1 MPAKVLAD
9 FILKCV
15 LTGTTKERDSSILH
29 LYLIHAI
36 LGKESGEK
44 GGLLYSTIL
53 FDNRDPLNSQNFFSP
68 PWPPTEQIAILSN
81 LERCRG
87 CDKWRHFWTF
97 AFKELIKIPH
107 LPESPMKFI
116 TLTLYNPLHWFLSWY
131 GQTNQHKSVF

>member
-53 FDNRDPLNSQNFFSP
+53 FDKTPKKDRKAGSHIYLTLIYGSRDNILNSRLKAGAYCFLIVAQGQEIMNFIS
-68 PWPPTEQIAILSN
+68 I
-81 LERCRG
+81 
-87 CDKWRHFWTF
+87 
-97 AFKELIKIPH
+97 
-107 LPESPMKFI
+107 
-116 TLTLYNPLHWFLSWY
+116 
-131 GQTNQHKSVF
+131 